1 MRRKKKPQFDEFED
15 VNHLKD
21 ETPSGVITEDM
32 YKNLV
37 QRSNRK
43 KMAWTALVAC
53 LVVVFLMMFV
63 VKESRIPL
71 LSDVM
76 TFFFLIMGSIV
87 GTYIGFT
94 SIGFTGKGVFK
105 K

>member
-1 MRRKKKPQFDEFED
+1 MTSRKRITKKEQVDIEEQSLVEAED
-15 VNHLKD
+15 LYRDLAHR
-21 ETPSGVITEDM
+21 T
-32 YKNLV
+32 
-37 QRSNRK
+37 NRK
-43 KMAWTALVAC
+43 RMAWTALISC
-53 LVVVFLMMFV
+53 LLVVFLMMFV

-87 GTYIGFT
+87 GTYIGF
-94 SIGFTGKGVFK
+94 SSVGFTGKGMFK